1 MDKSTYTTAGNGRL
15 IMSVSAN
22 TWRKFNRNPLSVLG
36 LILVMSIVLLAT
48 LAPFIAPYP
57 GHAGAFVDFVNAN
70 RAPDHQYWLGT
81 DNIGRD
87 LLSRIIY
94 GYRVSLVLGIVV
106 LGIATPIG
114 VLLGLIAG
122 YAGSWI
128 EFVIMRVTDMF
139 LAVPPLVL
147 AMAIM
152 GMMEPTLLNGMM
164 AVSAMWWP
172 WYARLAYSMARSESR
187 EDYVTAAAVVG
198 AGPIRILVGQILPNC
213 LPTIFTK
220 VTLDLGFVI
229 MIASS
234 LSFLG
239 LGVQPPTPDLGSMV
253 AGGASYLPDSW
264 WVVVFPATAILL
276 AVLGFN
282 LLGDGLRD
290 AMDQQL

>member
-1 MDKSTYTTAGNGRL
+1 MLVSGR
-15 IMSVSAN
+15 A
-22 TWRKFNRNPLSVLG
+22 WRKFRRNPLSVVG
-36 LILVMSIVLLAT
+36 LVLVAGIVLLAV
-48 LAPFIAPYP
+48 LAPFVTPYP
-57 GHAGAFVDFVNAN
+57 QHAGPFVDFMNAN
-70 RAPDHQYWLGT
+70 RAPDLQYWLGT

-94 GYRVSLVLGIVV
+94 GYRISLVLGIVV
-106 LGIATPIG
+106 LGIATPVG

-122 YAGSWI
+122 YAGGWADY
-128 EFVIMRVTDMF
+128 VIMRVTDMF

-152 GMMEPTLLNGMM
+152 GMMEPTLVNGMI

-198 AGPIRILVGQILPNC
+198 AGPLRILIGQILPTC

-253 AGGASYLPDSW
+253 AGGAQYLPDSW
-264 WVVVFPATAILL
+264 WVVVFPALAILL

-290 AMDQQL
+290 AMDQRL

>member
-1 MDKSTYTTAGNGRL
+1 MP
-15 IMSVSAN
+15 VSNRA
-22 TWRKFNRNPLSVLG
+22 WRKFRRNPLSVVG
-36 LILVMSIVLLAT
+36 LVLVATIVLLAVF
-48 LAPFIAPYP
+48 APFVAPYP
-57 GHAGAFVDFVNAN
+57 QHAGPFVDFMNAN
-70 RAPDHQYWLGT
+70 RAPDLQYWLGT

-94 GYRVSLVLGIVV
+94 GYRISLVLGIVV
-106 LGIATPIG
+106 LGIATPVG

-122 YAGSWI
+122 YAGGWVDY
-128 EFVIMRVTDMF
+128 VIMRVTDMF

-152 GMMEPTLLNGMM
+152 GMMEPTLVNGMI

-187 EDYVTAAAVVG
+187 EDYVTAAAIVG
-198 AGPIRILVGQILPNC
+198 AGPLRILIGQILPNC

-253 AGGASYLPDSW
+253 AGGAQYLPDSW
-264 WVVVFPATAILL
+264 WVVVFPALAILL

-290 AMDQQL
+290 AMDQRL

>member
-1 MDKSTYTTAGNGRL
+1 M
-15 IMSVSAN
+15 IVSPRA
-22 TWRKFNRNPLSVLG
+22 WRRFRRNPLSLLG
-36 LILVMSIVLLAT
+36 LALVVAIALVAVFAPLA
-48 LAPFIAPYP
+48 APYP
-57 GHAGAFVDFVNAN
+57 QHAGPFVDFANAN
-70 RAPDHQYWLGT
+70 RAPDAQYWLGT

-94 GYRVSLVLGIVV
+94 GYRISLLLGIVV
-106 LGIATPIG
+106 LGIATPLG
-114 VLLGLIAG
+114 VALGLVAG
-122 YAGSWI
+122 YSGGWA
-128 EFVIMRVTDMF
+128 EYAIMRVTDVF

-152 GMMEPTLLNGMM
+152 GLMEPTLVNGMM

-172 WYARLAYSMARSESR
+172 WYTRLAYSMARSESR
-187 EDYVTAAAVVG
+187 EDYVIAAGVVG
-198 AGPIRILVGQILPNC
+198 AGPVRVLVGEILPNC

-253 AGGASYLPDSW
+253 ASGAQYLPDSW
-264 WVVVFPATAILL
+264 WVVVFPAFAILL

-290 AMDQQL
+290 AMDQRQ

>member
-1 MDKSTYTTAGNGRL
+1 ML
-15 IMSVSAN
+15 ISRRA
-22 TWRKFNRNPLSVLG
+22 RYKFRRNPLSVAG
-36 LILVMSIVLLAT
+36 LVLVATIVLLAC
-48 LAPFIAPYP
+48 LAPLVAPYP
-57 GHAGAFVDFVNAN
+57 GHAGPFVDFVNAN
-70 RAPDHQYWLGT
+70 RPPDATYWLGT

-94 GYRVSLVLGIVV
+94 GYRISLVLGIVV
-106 LGIATPIG
+106 LSIATPVG
-114 VLLGLIAG
+114 VVLGLIAG
-122 YAGSWI
+122 YFGGWL
-128 EFVIMRVTDMF
+128 EYVIMRVTDVF

-147 AMAIM
+147 ALAIM
-152 GMMEPTLLNGMM
+152 GMMEPSLINGMI

-187 EDYVTAAAVVG
+187 EDYVTAARVIG
-198 AGPIRILVGQILPNC
+198 AGPVRILIGQILPNC

-229 MIASS
+229 MIAAS

-253 AGGASYLPDSW
+253 ANGAQYLPDSW
-264 WVVVFPATAILL
+264 WVVVFPALAILL

-282 LLGDGLRD
+282 LLGDGLRE
-290 AMDQQL
+290 AMDQRP

>member
-1 MDKSTYTTAGNGRL
+1 MPFPLLGWY
-15 IMSVSAN
+15 
-22 TWRKFNRNPLSVLG
+22 KFCRNPLSIVG
-36 LILVMSIVLLAT
+36 LFLVAIIVLSACF
-48 LAPFIAPYP
+48 ASYIAPYP
-57 GHAGAFVDFVNAN
+57 GHAGSFVDFANAN
-70 RAPDHQYWLGT
+70 RSPDTQYWLGT

-94 GYRVSLVLGIVV
+94 GYRVSLMLGIVV
-106 LGIATPIG
+106 LSLAVPIG
-114 VLLGLIAG
+114 VMLGLAAG
-122 YAGSWI
+122 YFGGWADYL
-128 EFVIMRVTDMF
+128 IMRVTDVF

-152 GMMEPTLLNGMM
+152 GLLEPTLTNAML

-172 WYARLAYSMARSESR
+172 WYARLAYNMARSESR
-187 EDYVTAAAVVG
+187 EDYVVAAKVIG
-198 AGPIRILVGQILPNC
+198 AGPFHLLLREILPNC
-213 LPTIFTK
+213 IPTILTK

-253 AGGASYLPDSW
+253 ANGVQYLPDTW
-264 WVVVFPATAILL
+264 WVVLFPALAILF

-290 AMDQQL
+290 ATDQRI